1 MKKKQKNKKNTWK
14 TIAHFV
20 CNYKESKARKKK
32 STHTQHQQI
41 QIVHYTIL
49 LVGVSIVRDFFF
61 HHRLHLNHLVNCMR
75 CFCQHIFIN
84 TISYCWILI
93 IYRCWLCVAS
103 SFWSLLSFFLCSVG
117 FLVMICIHRYTFSA
131 SFIFECASFVTQIR
145 QCKTT
150 TTTKKWG

>member
-1 MKKKQKNKKNTWK
+1 MQLQRVKST
-14 TIAHFV
+14 
-20 CNYKESKARKKK
+20 KK

-84 TISYCWILI
+84 TIGYCWILI

-103 SFWSLLSFFLCSVG
+103 SFWSLLSFFFV
-117 FLVMICIHRYTFSA
+117 FSWIFGDDLY
-131 SFIFECASFVTQIR
+131 SPLYIFGEFHFRVRFIRHSN
-145 QCKTT
+145 KTMQDNNNNNN
-150 TTTKKWG
+150 KKNEAKSITA